1 MSRLRID
8 NLKKLIGS
16 SGLDALALNPGPSLV
31 YLSGLGFHLMERPT
45 LFLFSPPEP
54 PLIVLPELE
63 KNKVLE
69 SNLSMECITY
79 GDDPATWQTAITKAC
94 KQLDLD
100 GKVIGVEPN
109 RFRMLEYNFLQQAVP
124 SAVIKSAGVRF
135 DNLRLLKDTA
145 EISSIRQAVKI
156 AEDALLATLPI
167 LKPGICESD
176 ISAELTIQLLRAGS
190 DPSLAFYPI
199 VAGGPNSANPHS
211 EPGSRKLQRGDM
223 LIIDWGA
230 VYRGYCSDLTRTFA
244 IGKVSDNEMHH
255 VAAAVRD
262 ANLAAQRA
270 CKPAIAAGQ
279 IDDAA
284 RELITQAGYGPY
296 FNHRVGHGIGMES
309 HEPPYLF
316 AENQQLLAEGM
327 TFTIEPGIYLPGR
340 GGVRIEDNMVITSS
354 GAECLSNLPRELI
367 ILE

>member
-1 MSRLRID
+1 
-8 NLKKLIGS
+8 
-16 SGLDALALNPGPSLV
+16 
-31 YLSGLGFHLMERPT
+31 
-45 LFLFSPPEP
+45 
-54 PLIVLPELE
+54 
-63 KNKVLE
+63 
-69 SNLSMECITY
+69 
-79 GDDPATWQTAITKAC
+79 
-94 KQLDLD
+94 
-100 GKVIGVEPN
+100 
-109 RFRMLEYNFLQQAVP
+109 
-124 SAVIKSAGVRF
+124 VIKSSGAGL

-145 EISSIRQAVKI
+145 EISSMRQAVKI

-167 LKPGICESD
+167 IKPGICESD

-211 EPGSRKLQRGDM
+211 EPGSRQLQWGDM

-244 IGKVSDNEMHH
+244 IGNVSDNEMHH

-296 FNHRVGHGIGMES
+296 FNHRVGHGIGMEG

-354 GAECLSNLPRELI
+354 GVECLSDLPRELI